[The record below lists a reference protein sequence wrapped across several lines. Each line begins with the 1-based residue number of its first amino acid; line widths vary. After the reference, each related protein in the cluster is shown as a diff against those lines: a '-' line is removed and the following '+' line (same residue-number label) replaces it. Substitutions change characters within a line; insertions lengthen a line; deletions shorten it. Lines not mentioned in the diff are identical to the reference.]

1 MSYQRYTPEQL
12 EKIEKLREAAE
23 GEQKSHQEEI
33 EWLKR
38 KQETS
43 WKELEV
49 GDRVYVVL
57 GGLTIIGYLVEL
69 HKEKKW
75 LKWSKTI
82 KQKVVIETFD
92 VSTPYG
98 KLKKIERKNLRYRHY
113 EDLSHVEI
121 PEAIKEISTQDLL
134 AELTRDRT
142 GYYGWNDDGHYS
154 PPASKFTSDQVR
166 AELRNRPNVRRH
178 KKVKKALK
186 KFM

>member
-1 MSYQRYTPEQL
+1 MLYQRYTPEQQ
-12 EKIEKLREAAE
+12 ERIDKLREE
-23 GEQKSHQEEI
+23 SERTQKSHQEEM

-38 KQETS
+38 KEETS
-43 WKELEV
+43 WKELKV

-75 LKWSKTI
+75 IKWSKTI
-82 KQKVVIETFD
+82 KQKVIIETFD

-98 KLKKIERKNLRYRHY
+98 KLKNIERKNLRYRHY
-113 EDLSHVEI
+113 EDLSHIEI

-134 AELTRDRT
+134 AELSGDRT
-142 GYYGWNDDGHYS
+142 GYYNWYDGYYS
-154 PPASKFTSDQVR
+154 PPSSKFTSDQVR
-166 AELRNRPNVRRH
+166 AELRNRPNVRRN
-178 KKVKKALK
+178 KKVKKVLR